1 MYESLPSALRK
12 RTLGKHQQIHQNQR
26 NQQRPHI
33 TAKAV
38 PQDNSRP
45 KIWIFLFL
53 TAFIIAAAFNSAA
66 YADNKSPETQEEA
79 KVFIEKISSEA
90 MEYLND
96 ETLERAI
103 LFSNFKKM
111 LVDNFNVSYIGKM
124 SLGRYRKTA
133 DKIDISKYNEL
144 FPDYLVASYI
154 NALGKLKITEFT
166 VRNVIPYGKKD
177 IFVRTRAVTSKGK
190 TADIDWRV
198 RGNKTGEGFM
208 IIDVKVEGI
217 SQVRTQRDDFSAL
230 ILKSELAGLT
240 GFMEGVI
247 LQGKNSDAADG
258 DAADGDAADGEVET
272 AENPETNDSQQ

>member
-12 RTLGKHQQIHQNQR
+12 RTLGKHQQIHQNQ
-26 NQQRPHI
+26 QRPRI
-33 TAKAV
+33 TAKAAV
-38 PQDNSRP
+38 QDNSRP
-45 KIWIFLFL
+45 KIWLFLFL
-53 TAFIIAAAFNSAA
+53 TAFIITAAFSSAA
-66 YADNKSPETQEEA
+66 FADNKSPETQEEA

-96 ETLERAI
+96 ETLERAV

-133 DKIDISKYNEL
+133 DKTDISKYNEL

-154 NALGKLKITEFT
+154 NALGKLKITEFS
-166 VRNVIPYGKKD
+166 VRNVIPFGKKD

-198 RGNKTGEGFM
+198 RGNKNGEGFM

-230 ILKSELAGLT
+230 ILKSELSGLT
-240 GFMEGVI
+240 EFMESVI
-247 LQGKNSDAADG
+247 FNGKNGDEDDAPLQ
-258 DAADGDAADGEVET
+258 T
-272 AENPETNDSQQ
+272 SENTDLNITE